1 MNEQSLLITNF
12 PGDINVNK
20 QFILDMCYKLEPD
33 AIVNRIEVYD
43 AKVSGQTSAEYKG
56 KINRTAYAII
66 DFEFND
72 QLLSVRRGLR

>member
-33 AIVNRIEVYD
+33 AM
-43 AKVSGQTSAEYKG
+43 VSLWGFPVQSAMLPWV
-56 KINRTAYAII
+56 
-66 DFEFND
+66 
-72 QLLSVRRGLR
+72 LLGLNVL

>member
-1 MNEQSLLITNF
+1 MNEQSLLITNL